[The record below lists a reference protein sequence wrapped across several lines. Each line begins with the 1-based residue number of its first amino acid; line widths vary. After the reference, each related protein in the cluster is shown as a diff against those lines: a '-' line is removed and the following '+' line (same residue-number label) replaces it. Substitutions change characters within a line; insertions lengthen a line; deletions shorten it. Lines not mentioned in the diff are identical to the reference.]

1 MAKAALELLCHL
13 KSGTTARRAA
23 CRHLQWAEKHHQ
35 HPESMLLMSIPA
47 NEFIK
52 HNENLE
58 GLLGSLKPY
67 WDIPSCTRHVT
78 HDFLLSSLFLSCSG
92 IESISS
98 THQSSPGPHQ
108 SSGGGVT
115 GCQRGPC
122 SSQPH
127 ITPISEGMHFS
138 LSSNNSI
145 YIRASG
151 KINPTCKVPSRSAA
165 LPACCLPLLWLLP
178 GRRLLLYLPE
188 RGESPL
194 PAAEL
199 GSRPTGVNWWPRELI
214 CQQRYNS
221 RMRCRMTQQNQ
232 NEGVGPWGI

>member
-1 MAKAALELLCHL
+1 M
-13 KSGTTARRAA
+13 R
-23 CRHLQWAEKHHQ
+23 
-35 HPESMLLMSIPA
+35 
-47 NEFIK
+47 
-52 HNENLE
+52 
-58 GLLGSLKPY
+58 
-67 WDIPSCTRHVT
+67 
-78 HDFLLSSLFLSCSG
+78 
-92 IESISS
+92 
-98 THQSSPGPHQ
+98 
-108 SSGGGVT
+108 
-115 GCQRGPC
+115 
-122 SSQPH
+122 
-127 ITPISEGMHFS
+127 FS
-138 LSSNNSI
+138 LLSNNSI

-232 NEGVGPWGI
+232 NEGVRPWGIWKEFSWPLSTIGSCRKYILMCSWDWNGSRSGKFPHLWGHPANSAAINKTLSA